1 MRGRL
6 LSRRLA
12 RRRLFVTRRLVGRRV
27 DVGRRI
33 FRRGLALRRFFSR
46 RFVFRSLSF
55 RRFSFRRFFR
65 ASLLR
70 RLFFDVLRRFVN
82 RRFLNFLLLR
92 IGGILR
98 FVCFVVGGARRRERS
113 LEKRHIF
120 ARLTIDVENAK
131 TGPRVREPAAARL
144 ARRLFRSRRDI
155 HAFAQA
161 EGRSDETVGDADV

>member
-33 FRRGLALRRFFSR
+33 FRRGRALRRFFSR
-46 RFVFRSLSF
+46 RFIL
-55 RRFSFRRFFR
+55 RRPFFRRFFR
-65 ASLLR
+65 ASFLR
-70 RLFFDVLRRFVN
+70 RLFFDVLRRFVS
-82 RRFLNFLLLR
+82 RRFLNFLRLR
-92 IGGILR
+92 TGGILR